1 MYWNRVLCEIMC
13 ICKCGMIS
21 AAHAGRR
28 FTAFL
33 LYVQGFDEN
42 MRTVLKQQYPA
53 DLFPQLMDTCRGVLV
68 DLANAWPNQ
77 TQVPKRNLAMF
88 LNVWWGWVKEWVKE

>member
-1 MYWNRVLCEIMC
+1 
-13 ICKCGMIS
+13 
-21 AAHAGRR
+21 
-28 FTAFL
+28 
-33 LYVQGFDEN
+33 

-77 TQVPKRNLAMF
+77 LQVPRSNLAMF
-88 LNVWWGWVKEWVKE
+88 LNVCVWGGVFGECVWGGGVLGVYG